1 MKTVYLDHCATTP
14 LHPDVLKAMLPF
26 LRDSFGNPSSIHAP
40 GRKAKE
46 AIEEARGRVAA
57 LIGANASEI
66 VFTSGG
72 TEANNLAIQG
82 IARARKDCGNHIIT
96 SSIEHHAVLKTCQ
109 YLERNGFTVTCLPV
123 DHHGIVNPEDVKKAL
138 TDKTILVSVMH
149 ANNEVGTIEPI
160 DEIGRI
166 VTERGITFHTDA
178 VQSAGKLPL
187 NVKEMSVDLLSISAH
202 KFYGPKGIG
211 ALYIREGIRIDPILY
226 GGEQE
231 KGVRSGTEN
240 VASIVGFGT
249 ACELANK
256 AVPVLG
262 DKIRKLRDSLQ
273 ERISTAVPGLTI
285 NGHPVS
291 RLPNCLSV
299 SIPGIMGETILRDL
313 DARGIAVSSGSACT
327 SHSVEISHVLSAMG
341 LTKETAQGT
350 VRMSLGIMNT
360 PDEIEYA
367 AASFVEVVEKL
378 KTLSE
383 IENSLGSRRCY

>member
-26 LRDSFGNPSSIHAP
+26 LRHSFGNPSSIHAL
-40 GRKAKE
+40 GRKARE
-46 AIEEARGRVAA
+46 AVEESRGRVAA

-82 IARARKDCGNHIIT
+82 VARARKDHVNHIVT

-109 YLERNGFTVTCLPV
+109 YLERSGFTVTYLPV

-160 DEIGRI
+160 HEIGRI
-166 VTERGITFHTDA
+166 AAERGIPFHTDA
-178 VQSAGKLPL
+178 VQSAGKVPL

-211 ALYIREGIRIDPILY
+211 AMYIREGIRIDPILY

-231 KGVRSGTEN
+231 KGIRSGTEN
-240 VASIVGFGT
+240 VASVAGLGK
-249 ACELANK
+249 ACELARETV
-256 AVPVLG
+256 AVRM
-262 DKIRKLRDSLQ
+262 DEIRKLRDALQ

-327 SHSVEISHVLSAMG
+327 SHSVEISHVLAAMG
-341 LTKETAQGT
+341 LPEETAQGT
-350 VRMSLGIMNT
+350 VRLSLGIMNT

-367 AASFVEVVEKL
+367 AASFVDVVEKL

>member
-14 LHPDVLKAMLPF
+14 LHPDVLTAMLPF
-26 LRDSFGNPSSIHAP
+26 LRHSFGNPSSMHAL
-40 GRKAKE
+40 GRKARE
-46 AIEEARGRVAA
+46 AVEEARGKVAS

-82 IARARKDCGNHIIT
+82 IARARKDRGNHIIA
-96 SSIEHHAVLKTCQ
+96 SSIEHHAVIKTCQ
-109 YLERNGFTVTCLPV
+109 YLERNGFVVTYLPV
-123 DHHGIVNPEDVKKAL
+123 DHHGIVNPEDFKKAL

-160 DEIGRI
+160 DKIGRI
-166 VTERGITFHTDA
+166 AAKRGVSCHTDA
-178 VQSAGKLPL
+178 VQSAGKVPL
-187 NVKEMSVDLLSISAH
+187 NVKKMHVDLLSISAH
-202 KFYGPKGIG
+202 KFHGPKGIG
-211 ALYIREGIRIDPILY
+211 ALYIKEGTRLDPILH
-226 GGEQE
+226 GGGQE
-231 KGVRSGTEN
+231 RDMRSGTEN
-240 VASIVGFGT
+240 VASIVGLGT
-249 ACELANK
+249 ACELADK

-273 ERISTAVPGLTI
+273 ERISTAVLGITI

-299 SIPGIMGETILRDL
+299 SIPGIMGEMILRDL
-313 DARGIAVSSGSACT
+313 DARGIAVSAGSACT

-341 LTKETAQGT
+341 LPKETAQGT
-350 VRMSLGIMNT
+350 VRLSLGIMNT
-360 PDEIEYA
+360 EDEIEYA
-367 AASFVEVVEKL
+367 ATSFVEVVEKL

>member
-14 LHPDVLKAMLPF
+14 LHPDVLTAMLPF
-26 LRDSFGNPSSIHAP
+26 LRHSFGNPSSIHAL
-40 GRKAKE
+40 GRKARE
-46 AIEEARGRVAA
+46 AVEAARGRVAA

-72 TEANNLAIQG
+72 TEADNLAIQG
-82 IARARKDCGNHIIT
+82 VARARKDRGNHIVT
-96 SSIEHHAVLKTCQ
+96 SSIEHHAVLRTCQ
-109 YLERNGFTVTCLPV
+109 YLERNGFAVTYLLV
-123 DHHGIVNPEDVKKAL
+123 DHHGIVNPEDLKKAL

-160 DEIGRI
+160 HEIGGI
-166 VTERGITFHTDA
+166 AAERGIPFHTDA
-178 VQSAGKLPL
+178 VQSAGKVPL
-187 NVKEMSVDLLSISAH
+187 NVKELSVDLLSISAH
-202 KFYGPKGIG
+202 KFHGPKGIG
-211 ALYIREGIRIDPILY
+211 ALYIREGISIDPILH

-231 KGVRSGTEN
+231 KGIRSGTEN
-240 VASIVGFGT
+240 VASIVGLGK

-256 AVPVLG
+256 AIPVLR
-262 DKIRKLRDSLQ
+262 DKIRKLRNSLQ
-273 ERISTAVPGLTI
+273 ERISAAVPGLKI
-285 NGHPVS
+285 NGHPMS

-299 SIPGIMGETILRDL
+299 SVPALIGETILRDL

-341 LTKETAQGT
+341 LPEETAQGT
-350 VRMSLGIMNT
+350 VRLSLGIKNT
-360 PDEIEYA
+360 ADEIGYA
-367 AASFVEVVEKL
+367 AANFIEVVEKL

>member
-14 LHPDVLKAMLPF
+14 LHPDVLTAMLPF
-26 LRDSFGNPSSIHAP
+26 LRDSFGNPSSIHAL
-40 GRKAKE
+40 GRKARE
-46 AIEEARGRVAA
+46 AVEEARGRVAA

-82 IARARKDCGNHIIT
+82 IARARKDRGNHIIT
-96 SSIEHHAVLKTCQ
+96 SAIEHHAVLKTCQ
-109 YLERNGFTVTCLPV
+109 YLERNGFTVTYLPV
-123 DHHGIVNPEDVKKAL
+123 DQHGIVNPEDVKKAL

-160 DEIGRI
+160 HEIGRI
-166 VTERGITFHTDA
+166 VTERGIPFHTDA
-178 VQSAGKLPL
+178 VQSAGKVPL

-202 KFYGPKGIG
+202 KFHGPKGIG
-211 ALYIREGIRIDPILY
+211 ALYIREGISIDPILY

-231 KGVRSGTEN
+231 KGIRSGTEN
-240 VASIVGFGT
+240 VASVAGLGK
-249 ACELANK
+249 ACELARETV
-256 AVPVLG
+256 AVRM
-262 DKIRKLRDSLQ
+262 DEIRKMRDALQ
-273 ERISTAVPGLTI
+273 ERISAAVPGLKI

-327 SHSVEISHVLSAMG
+327 SHSVEISHVLAAMG
-341 LTKETAQGT
+341 LPEETAQGT
-350 VRMSLGIMNT
+350 VRLSLGIINT

>member
-14 LHPDVLKAMLPF
+14 LHPDVLKVMLPF
-26 LRDSFGNPSSIHAP
+26 LRDSFGNPSSSHAL
-40 GRKAKE
+40 GRTARE
-46 AIEEARGRVAA
+46 AVDEARNSVAD

-72 TEANNLAIQG
+72 TEADNLAIQG
-82 IARARKDCGNHIIT
+82 IALARKDRGNHIVT
-96 SSIEHHAVLKTCQ
+96 SSIEHHAVIKTCQ
-109 YLERNGFTVTCLPV
+109 YLERNGFAVTYLPV
-123 DHHGIVNPEDVKKAL
+123 DDHGIVDPEEVRKVL

-160 DEIGRI
+160 EEIGGI
-166 VTERGITFHTDA
+166 VAERGIAFHTDA

-187 NVKEMSVDLLSISAH
+187 NVKELPIDLLSISAH

-211 ALYIREGIRIDPILY
+211 ALYIREGIRIVPILH

-231 KGVRSGTEN
+231 RGVRSGTEN
-240 VASIVGFGT
+240 VASIAGLGK
-249 ACELANK
+249 ACELAK
-256 AVPVLG
+256 EVVPLLN
-262 DKIRKLRDSLQ
+262 DTIRKLRDSLQ
-273 ERISTAVPGLTI
+273 ERISATVPSLKI
-285 NGHPVS
+285 NGHPVL

-299 SIPGIMGETILRDL
+299 SVPGIMGETILRDL
-313 DARGIAVSSGSACT
+313 DARGVAVSAGSACT

-341 LTKETAQGT
+341 LPKETAQGT

-367 AASFVEVVEKL
+367 ATAFIEVVEKL
-378 KTLSE
+378 RTLSE

>member
-14 LHPDVLKAMLPF
+14 LHPDVLTAMLPF
-26 LRDSFGNPSSIHAP
+26 LRDSFGNPSSIHTL
-40 GRKAKE
+40 GRKARE
-46 AIEEARGRVAA
+46 AVEEARGRVAA

-82 IARARKDCGNHIIT
+82 VARARKDRGNHIVT
-96 SSIEHHAVLKTCQ
+96 SSIEHHAVIKTCQ
-109 YLERNGFTVTCLPV
+109 YLERNGFTVTYLPV

-160 DEIGRI
+160 HEIGRI
-166 VTERGITFHTDA
+166 VTERGIPFHTDA
-178 VQSAGKLPL
+178 VQSAGKVPL

-231 KGVRSGTEN
+231 KGIRSGTEN
-240 VASIVGFGT
+240 VASVAGLGK
-249 ACELANK
+249 ACELARETV
-256 AVPVLG
+256 AVRM
-262 DKIRKLRDSLQ
+262 DEIRKMRDALQ
-273 ERISTAVPGLTI
+273 ERLSAAVPGLTI

-299 SIPGIMGETILRDL
+299 SVPGLIGETILRDL

-341 LTKETAQGT
+341 LPEETAQGT
-350 VRMSLGIMNT
+350 VRLSLGIMNT

-367 AASFVEVVEKL
+367 ATAFVEVVEKL
-378 KTLSE
+378 KALSE
-383 IENSLGSRRCY
+383 IEDSLGSRRCY